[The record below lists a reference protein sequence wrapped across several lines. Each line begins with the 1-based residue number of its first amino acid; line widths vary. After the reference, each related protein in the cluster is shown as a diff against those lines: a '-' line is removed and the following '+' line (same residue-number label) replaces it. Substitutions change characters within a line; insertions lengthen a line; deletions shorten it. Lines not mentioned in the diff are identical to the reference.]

1 MKFNLQGFENIL
13 AREDLRQIKIGTINY
28 SLPFFLLEKMADL
41 LVQRYLNLWRLNLYG
56 N

>member
-28 SLPFFLLEKMADL
+28 SLPFFLLEKKQVCYFEGT
-41 LVQRYLNLWRLNLYG
+41 LVFAG
-56 N
+56 